1 MHLGEDPANMDG
13 TQYYAHP
20 TQILSHT
27 ASGSALHGQTGV
39 GMYSPYGGGINTD
52 DMAGNNRR
60 TQPLNTRVVYESID
74 ITTLNDGASAL
85 LASASALIVA
95 TLLAF

>member
-1 MHLGEDPANMDG
+1 MLAPSADAGSDPVN
-13 TQYYAHP
+13 
-20 TQILSHT
+20 
-27 ASGSALHGQTGV
+27 SA
-39 GMYSPYGGGINTD
+39 NTD

-85 LASASALIVA
+85 FASASALIVA
-95 TLLAF
+95 TFLAF